1 LSARAELLEDAGAAA
16 AADEFFRSQPFM
28 AAEGV
33 THSLRISADVDLV
46 APLIVREIPG
56 GEGLDASSPY
66 GFPGLGYP
74 GVPDRATRPL
84 EPASVD
90 WSPTGLVS
98 AFIRHRVGSR
108 PPLAGTTVRNRVFL
122 ADPELPRKSRPSDR
136 QQIRRNLRS
145 GYEVRA
151 VGGPDVSDADLA
163 GFHLAYTQTM
173 RRAAA
178 AERYFYDAAYFRG
191 VLAFA
196 DSWLLLA
203 VEPGGTV
210 AAGSLLA
217 RSDGLL
223 HYYLSGTAD
232 QQLRDSPMK
241 NIVGSICDLG
251 EQYGLPVNLG
261 GGLSPGDALEEFKR
275 GFANRDE
282 EWHTSELV
290 CDLGA
295 YERLAGGRDPG
306 GFFPAYRAP

>member
-1 LSARAELLEDAGAAA
+1 LSARAELLEDAGAGAA
-16 AADEFFRSQPFM
+16 AGEFFRSQPFM

-33 THSLRISADVDLV
+33 THTLRISADVDLV

-74 GVPDRATRPL
+74 GVPNRVPGAIPPL

-122 ADPELPRKSRPSDR
+122 ADLELPRKSRPSDR

-151 VGGPDVSDADLA
+151 VSGPDVSEADLA
-163 GFHLAYTQTM
+163 GFHQAYTQTM
-173 RRAAA
+173 RRADA

-191 VLAFA
+191 VLGFA

-203 VEPGGTV
+203 VEPGGAV

-232 QQLRDSPMK
+232 AHLGDSPMK
-241 NIVGSICDLG
+241 NIVTAICDLG
-251 EQYGLPVNLG
+251 EERSLPVNLG
-261 GGLSPGDALEEFKR
+261 GGLSAGDAL
-275 GFANRDE
+275 E

-290 CDLGA
+290 CDPEA
-295 YERLAGGRDPG
+295 YERLAGGRDTA
-306 GFFPAYRAP
+306 GFFPAYRAPLDPAGA